1 MMVYNLLMAKPRK
14 IKNEMPAPER
24 RNQVAREMITVKRKA
39 GPMRDRRIRRSVGRK
54 QYDSRLDGW

>member
-1 MMVYNLLMAKPRK
+1 MAKPKK

-24 RNQVAREMITVKRKA
+24 RSQVAREMITMQRKA
-39 GPMRDRRIRRSVGRK
+39 GPMRDRRIRRDSGRK